1 MTQGEYRVRLSRLA
15 HTRDKLI
22 RDNTNPTDED
32 LTELKRI
39 TRQSNEL
46 IKEHKAIHSFT
57 PNSNYTELYLLT
69 QYIPRQELQQVFNYF
84 DNRDKTFAII
94 PKSLYNSRYI
104 LNKLANKKEPNPKP
118 LLTKLIPE
126 ELKKYGTRGYSFSL
140 ENLADILAQ
149 ETSRAYDNRMKRED
163 PERIRREEFKARSD
177 YRPFH
182 SRL

>member
-1 MTQGEYRVRLSRLA
+1 MTQGEYRVKLSSLA
-15 HTRDKLI
+15 HKRDKLL
-22 RDNTNPTDED
+22 RNKENKGYNLD
-32 LTELKRI
+32 LGRIGKQIIELA
-39 TRQSNEL
+39 
-46 IKEHKAIHSFT
+46 KEHKAIHSFT
-57 PNSNYTELYLLT
+57 PNTYYTELYLLT

-84 DNRDKTFAII
+84 DSRDKTFAII

-104 LNKLANKKEPNPKP
+104 LNKLVNKKELNPKP
-118 LLTKLIPE
+118 LLTKRLPQ
-126 ELKKYGTRGYSFSL
+126 ELKKYGTRGYSFLL